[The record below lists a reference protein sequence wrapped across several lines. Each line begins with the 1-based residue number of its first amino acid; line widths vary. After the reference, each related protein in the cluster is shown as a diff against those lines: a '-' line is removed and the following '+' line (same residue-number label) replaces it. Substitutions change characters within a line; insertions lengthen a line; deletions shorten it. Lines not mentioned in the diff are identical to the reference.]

1 MIVLTAIAVMIA
13 ATLIQHLGLAEA
25 VSQVIIKVS
34 GCNQCFVFW
43 TSMMAML
50 YLHQNVVLAV
60 VLSIL
65 MSYASNWFIL
75 LLIWL
80 QRKYTEI
87 YGNENE
93 NENEEAR
100 S

>member
-25 VSQVIIKVS
+25 VSQVVIKVS
-34 GCNQCFVFW
+34 ECNQCFVFW
-43 TSMMAML
+43 TGMMAML
-50 YLHQNVVLAV
+50 YLHANVIVAV

-87 YGNENE
+87 YGKEKE
-93 NENEEAR
+93 
-100 S
+100 

>member
-1 MIVLTAIAVMIA
+1 MIEVLTAIAVMIA

-25 VSQVIIKVS
+25 ICKVMTKIFS
-34 GCNQCFVFW
+34 CNQCFTFW
-43 TSMMAML
+43 VTLATMFYMHA
-50 YLHQNVVLAV
+50 NVILAV

-65 MSYASNWFIL
+65 SAYASNWFVL

-87 YGNENE
+87 YGK
-93 NENEEAR
+93 EEE
-100 S
+100 